1 MSHRAFGLSG
11 SVARWHAS
19 RAAALAAS
27 SSFWSVMNA
36 PWRGLMAIALWSG
49 ADMYAVRIA
58 SRCPSVMNG
67 TISGASISGRRGA
80 HSDAAGGSPA
90 ATVADDTP
98 APAGDPDRLPE
109 K

>member
-19 RAAALAAS
+19 SAAALAVS

-36 PWRGLMAIALWSG
+36 ACTTLIAIALWSG

-58 SRCPSVMNG
+58 SRCRSGMNG
-67 TISGASISGRRGA
+67 TISGTSISGGRGA
-80 HSDAAGGSPA
+80 DGGTAGGSLA
-90 ATVADDTP
+90 VTVADDT
-98 APAGDPDRLPE
+98 AAGAPDRFAV